1 MQNDLTQRVANVSD
15 FLQFAVNQTN
25 VKIFDVDSLLTMRI
39 EDNFQKLQTL
49 EEYIQAENKN
59 ISSKFAIVQAQFR
72 QSSLSL
78 LDAQQSL
85 QSLNQ
90 SLKHG
95 NALLMELQ
103 VVMTSMNLSLTG
115 ESCFKSM

>member
-25 VKIFDVDSLLTMRI
+25 IRISDVDSLLTMRI
-39 EDNFQKLQTL
+39 EDNFQKLQNL
-49 EEYIQAENKN
+49 QEYTTAENKN
-59 ISSKFAIVQAQFR
+59 TSSQFATVQAQFR
-72 QSSLSL
+72 QTSLSL

-85 QSLNQ
+85 QSFNQ

-95 NALLMELQ
+95 NALQSELQ
-103 VVMTSMNLSLTG
+103 AAMTSMNLSLAG
-115 ESCFKSM
+115 ELF